1 MTLAGL
7 VTFSDRKFYIFSSLI
22 CWYYCE
28 FQPARTKKMST
39 SMDCD
44 LDHKLNKI
52 ESTPRSS
59 KLILNYDV
67 KKEE

>member
-1 MTLAGL
+1 
-7 VTFSDRKFYIFSSLI
+7 
-22 CWYYCE
+22 
-28 FQPARTKKMST
+28 
-39 SMDCD
+39 MDCD

-52 ESTPRSS
+52 ELTPRSS